1 MKGPKVEIVPV
12 VRGAMRRPI
21 TVVVLVLTLIL
32 SAFWA
37 IKQMPRD
44 ILPNLNLPVIYVAQ
58 PYGGMTPAQME
69 GYLTYY
75 YEYHFLYTTGIKSIE
90 SKNIQGTALIKLTF
104 HNGTNMA
111 GAMAEVVDYADRARA
126 FMPPGTVPPFILRF
140 DAGSLPIGDL
150 VFTSKTRS
158 LGAIEDLALNRV
170 RPLFATLPGV
180 SSPPPFGAS
189 QRTIVIRMNER
200 AMRKYNV
207 SPGDVAKAV
216 TQGNVVIPAGNIY
229 LGDTYPIVPLNSVVN
244 NIQELGDIPIRLGTT
259 PTVFV
264 KDVAKIED
272 GTDITVG
279 YALINGRRSIYI
291 PVTKRPDASTLAVAA
306 LVKKNLPNFQD
317 VLPNDVK
324 VSYAFDQTG
333 YVKRAIGSLVFEGAM
348 GALLTS
354 LMVLLFLRDLKSAF
368 IVTLNIPLAL
378 GFAVVVLWLT
388 KQTVN
393 IMTLGG
399 LALAVGVLVDET
411 TVTIENIHTHMGDG
425 KSVARAALEG
435 TSEIIIPK
443 FMAMISILAVFIPSF
458 LMKGVAGGLFIPL
471 SIAVGFSMMG
481 SYLLSNTFVPILSSW
496 ILTHK
501 HHEFGSD
508 GLTGF
513 AWFRERY
520 RHLLKRMMPFR
531 IPILIAYFAVAALI
545 LFYAGMHLGLEI
557 FPQVDNGEF
566 TMILRAPT
574 GTTFQK
580 TEDYARQALDA
591 IKQEVGPKNLAIS
604 VGIVGMQ
611 SPDYAINNIYLWSSG
626 PEYAILDIGLRH
638 GSNIPVIPLEGRL
651 RKKFAKLFPSI
662 QFSFE
667 PNDII
672 SKVMSQGATKPIEVA
687 AAGPYFGADQKY
699 GDEIKQALSKIPYLR
714 DLEIEQQFNYPT
726 VAVNMS
732 RKDAGARGLTVN
744 QVGQTLADAAAS
756 SRYTIPSFW
765 ADLKSGIA
773 YQVQVEVPQK
783 HITSVKDIEK
793 LPIPVKYSSSY
804 AGVIPLNDFATVTS
818 TVSVGE
824 YDRYDMLRMVSV
836 AANIYGADLG
846 KVSRE
851 VKRAMATITK
861 DRPKGVTVFLRGQI
875 TPLQE
880 MMDGFAFGLALSL
893 IVIFLVLSA
902 NFQSIKLA
910 LTVVSTVPAVLSGVA
925 IALLLTHT
933 TINIESFMGS
943 IMSIGVAVANAI
955 LLVDFAERFRME
967 GMGAIHGAVDG
978 AASRLR
984 PILMT
989 ALAMLAGM
997 VPMALGLSEGGSQ
1010 TAPLGRA
1017 VIGGLSVATL
1027 ATLFLLPMAFAVIQ
1041 GKTAIK
1047 SPSLDPDDPQSAQ
1060 YDLGKTDSVHS
1071 AGEELSHAHHDRA

>member
-1 MKGPKVEIVPV
+1 MKGPKIEIVPA

-21 TVVVLVLTLIL
+21 TVVVLVLALIL
-32 SAFWA
+32 GAFWA

-150 VFTSKTRS
+150 VFSSKTRP
-158 LGAIEDLALNRV
+158 LGVIADLALNRV

-189 QRTIVIRMNER
+189 QRTIVIRMNEQ

-229 LGDTYPIVPLNSVVN
+229 LGNNYPIVPLNSVVN
-244 NIQELGDIPIRLGTT
+244 NIQQLGDIPIRLGTY

-264 KDVAKIED
+264 RDVAKIED

-378 GFAVVVLWLT
+378 AFAVVVLWLT

-443 FMAMISILAVFIPSF
+443 FMAMISILVVFIPSF

-501 HHEFGSD
+501 HHEFGSE

-513 AWFRERY
+513 AWFREKY
-520 RHLLKRMMPFR
+520 RHILKHLMPFR
-531 IPILIAYFAVAALI
+531 IPILIGYFAVAGLI
-545 LFYAGMHLGLEI
+545 LLYAGMHLGLEI

-580 TEDYARQALDA
+580 TEEYANQALNA

-626 PEYAILDIGLRH
+626 PQYAILDIGLRH
-638 GSNIPVIPLEGRL
+638 GCNIPVVPLEEKL
-651 RKKFAKLFPSI
+651 RKKFAKLFPNI
-662 QFSFE
+662 LFSFE

-687 AAGPYFGADQKY
+687 AAGPYFTSDQKY
-699 GDEIKQALSKIPYLR
+699 GQEIKQVLSKIPYLR

-726 VAVNMS
+726 VSVDMS
-732 RKDAGARGLTVN
+732 REQAGIRGLTVN

-756 SRYTIPSFW
+756 SRYTIPAFW

-773 YQVQVEVPQK
+773 YQVQVEVPQR
-783 HITSVKDIEK
+783 HITSVKDIQK

-804 AGVIPLNDFATVTS
+804 AGVIPLNKFATVTS

-851 VKRAMATITK
+851 VKRAMATIAK

-910 LTVVSTVPAVLSGVA
+910 VTVLSTVPAVLSGVA

-967 GMGAIHGAVDG
+967 GMGAVHGAVDG

-1017 VIGGLSVATL
+1017 VIGGLSVATI

-1041 GKTAIK
+1041 GKAALK
-1047 SPSLDPDDPQSAQ
+1047 SPSLDPDDPKSAQ
-1060 YDLGKTDSVHS
+1060 YDLGKVNSAHP
-1071 AGEELSHAHHDRA
+1071 AGEELSHAHHE